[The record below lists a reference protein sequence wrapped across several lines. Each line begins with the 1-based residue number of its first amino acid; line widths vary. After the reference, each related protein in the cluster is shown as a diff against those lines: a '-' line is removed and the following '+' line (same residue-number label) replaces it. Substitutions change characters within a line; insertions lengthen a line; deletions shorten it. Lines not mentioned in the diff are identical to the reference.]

1 MFPELIELAARERQV
16 AFQQAAEKRRL
27 LKSLKPQ
34 QANEPTTPRSIR
46 CWLGVHLVDWG
57 MKLQGYRLE
66 TTPSYRASEPC
77 NC

>member
-1 MFPELIELAARERQV
+1 MFPEPIEWVARERRA
-16 AFQQAAEKRRL
+16 AFQEAAEKRRL
-27 LKSLKPQ
+27 LRSLKENH
-34 QANEPTTPRSIR
+34 ANKPTTTWSMR

-66 TTPSYRASEPC
+66 ATTPYPATEPC

>member
-1 MFPELIELAARERQV
+1 MFPELIEWVARERQA

-27 LKSLKPQ
+27 LKSLKTQ
-34 QANEPTTPRSIR
+34 QANEPAIPWRMR

-66 TTPSYRASEPC
+66 TTPSYRANEPC